1 MINAKVDMKKLEA
14 SLQRYA
20 KRFGDTTAQAV
31 TRWGVSTC
39 RELANETQAVRTDG
53 KTPYQ
58 IQRLAII
65 FDAYNVL
72 MVVDSLKKNKTGSGY
87 TATNQGKSY
96 FVSSKKVLLSEAQIR
111 WWVEINRTRRRAR
124 TAELDKKDRKIV
136 AKTLFNKAIK
146 KRTEAAGMAKGGWI
160 GAGNDIGKAQKG
172 SAQFTIK
179 ASFLKYAQK
188 HSKHG
193 SATIPKE
200 GWNPSTRL
208 TNKVPHVASTNVLAA
223 NAFSKAA
230 RFGLSKTIRWYSET
244 LRAINQKTK

>member
-1 MINAKVDMKKLEA
+1 MKKLEA

-31 TRWGVSTC
+31 TRWGVGTC
-39 RELANETQAVRTDG
+39 RQLSMETQAVKKDG

-96 FVSSKKVLLSEAQIR
+96 FVSSKKVLLSESQIR
-111 WWVEINRTRRRAR
+111 WWIEIHRTKRRAR

-172 SAQFTIK
+172 QGSFTIG
-179 ASFLKYAQK
+179 AGFMKYAQK
-188 HSKHG
+188 HSKYG

-200 GWNPSTRL
+200 GWSPSTKL
-208 TNKVPHVASTNVLAA
+208 TNKVPHVSSTNVLAA
-223 NAFSKAA
+223 DGFKKASA
-230 RFGLSKTIRWYSET
+230 WGLRKTIRWYSEA
-244 LRAINQKTK
+244 LRAIRQKSK